1 MIRVTTIY
9 AASAGASAR
18 YYTGYLTEPD
28 RELPGRWTGRQSA
41 AFGLSGEVS
50 TEALESLLSG
60 RHPLTGQV
68 LGRELLDR
76 VDRHG
81 KVTRAVSG
89 HDATLSAPKSVSVL
103 WALTGDDGLSSSPA
117 RT

>member
-9 AASAGASAR
+9 AASAGPSAR

-28 RELPGRWTGRQSA
+28 GELPGRWMGRQAS
-41 AFGLSGEVS
+41 AFGLGGEVS
-50 TEALESLLSG
+50 TDALESLLSG
-60 RHPLTGQV
+60 RHPVTGQV

-81 KVTRAVSG
+81 NVTRAVAG
-89 HDATLSAPKSVSVL
+89 YDATFSAPKSLSVL
-103 WALTGDDGLSSSPA
+103 WALTGDDGLA
-117 RT
+117 ECHD